1 MKRKM
6 LISIAL
12 ITIMLLNCILPLFV
26 VNAAE
31 GEEIQLNSKLYTAIV
46 KSLETQGIA
55 YNGSDVTHTLFM
67 SEAELSKVTKLNLN
81 EGAISD
87 LTGLEAF
94 SGLTHLELSGNNLS
108 KESNLGVLNTLSNL
122 TYLDL

>member
-31 GEEIQLNSKLYTAIV
+31 GEEIQLNSKLYTAIT
-46 KSLETQGIA
+46 KSLTTQGIA

-67 SEAELSKVTKLNLN
+67 SEAEISKVTKLNLN

-94 SGLTHLELSGNNLS
+94 SNLTHLELSGNNLS
-108 KESNLGVLNTLSNL
+108 KESNLGVLNT
-122 TYLDL
+122 